1 MADKPWD
8 KQQVVDFLKRTGE
21 DLKRTGEEVRRE
33 AQRLIDEV
41 RDPETQAKVKEKL
54 SNFGTWAKKTA
65 EEAATKL
72 EGAVKK
78 AEDMFAK
85 ASQSIRGQGE
95 GAAPEAAPPAPP
107 PPPGAAAAPRP
118 KRPASKTVGKG
129 KAKAGGSRKP
139 GIGAAKARK
148 TIGKKR

>member
-41 RDPETQAKVKEKL
+41 RDPEMQAKVKERL
-54 SNFGTWAKKTA
+54 SSFGTWAKQTA
-65 EEAATKL
+65 EEAATML

-78 AEDMFAK
+78 AEDVFSK
-85 ASQSIRGQGE
+85 ASQRVRAPGE
-95 GAAPEAAPPAPP
+95 APPAK
-107 PPPGAAAAPRP
+107 AAPRA
-118 KRPASKTVGKG
+118 KRPASKKAGRGKAKAGRG
-129 KAKAGGSRKP
+129 KAKAGGSRKTT
-139 GIGAAKARK
+139 A
-148 TIGKKR
+148 KKR

>member
-8 KQQVVDFLKRTGE
+8 KQQVLDFLKRTGE

-41 RDPETQAKVKEKL
+41 RDPETQAKVKERL
-54 SNFGTWAKKTA
+54 SGFGTWAKRTA
-65 EEAATKL
+65 EDAATML

-85 ASQSIRGQGE
+85 ASQRVRTPGE
-95 GAAPEAAPPAPP
+95 GGKAQAAPPAPAP
-107 PPPGAAAAPRP
+107 AAAAPRP
-118 KRPASKTVGKG
+118 KRPASKTVGRGKA

-139 GIGAAKARK
+139 GIGTARARK

>member
-41 RDPETQAKVKEKL
+41 RDPETQAKMKEKL
-54 SNFGTWAKKTA
+54 SGFGTWAKQTA
-65 EEAATKL
+65 EDAATML

-85 ASQSIRGQGE
+85 ASQRVRGQE

-107 PPPGAAAAPRP
+107 PAAAAPRP
-118 KRPASKTVGKG
+118 KRPASKTVGK

-139 GIGAAKARK
+139 GIGTAKSRK

>member
-41 RDPETQAKVKEKL
+41 RDPEMQAKVKERL
-54 SNFGTWAKKTA
+54 SSFGTWAKQTA
-65 EEAATKL
+65 EEAATML

-78 AEDMFAK
+78 AEDVFSK
-85 ASQSIRGQGE
+85 ASQRVRKE
-95 GAAPEAAPPAPP
+95 GGAP
-107 PPPGAAAAPRP
+107 AAPRP
-118 KRPASKTVGKG
+118 KR

-139 GIGAAKARK
+139 GVGTARPRKK
-148 TIGKKR
+148 TAKKR

>member
-54 SNFGTWAKKTA
+54 SGFGTWAKQTA
-65 EEAATKL
+65 EDAATML

-85 ASQSIRGQGE
+85 ASQSLRGPGE

-107 PPPGAAAAPRP
+107 PPPAAAAPRP
-118 KRPASKTVGKG
+118 KRPASKTVGRG

-139 GIGAAKARK
+139 GIGTGRAGK

>member
-21 DLKRTGEEVRRE
+21 ELKRTGEEVRRE

-54 SNFGTWAKKTA
+54 ADFGTWAKKTA
-65 EEAATKL
+65 EDAAGML

-78 AEDMFAK
+78 AEDLFNK
-85 ASQSIRGQGE
+85 AVRSPEE
-95 GAAPEAAPPAPP
+95 GGTPQKAPPAPAP
-107 PPPGAAAAPRP
+107 AAPTARP
-118 KRPASKTVGKG
+118 KRPASKTVGRG
-129 KAKAGGSRKP
+129 KAKAGGPRKP
-139 GIGAAKARK
+139 GGGTARARK
-148 TIGKKR
+148 TIGKKKR